1 MLRTSNQIRG
11 VTHVIAGSIDV
22 SWLVGAL
29 YQNTGIHISQIVRVC
44 TTILQCSRILSKRF
58 RIAFSLLIH

>member
-22 SWLVGAL
+22 SWLVGTL
-29 YQNTGIHISQIVRVC
+29 YQNTGIHISYNSTCVYYY
-44 TTILQCSRILSKRF
+44 TT
-58 RIAFSLLIH
+58 